1 MDRNPTEFE
10 ALLIIMVGSVVITVV
25 LNAVVYAFIG

>member
-1 MDRNPTEFE
+1 MRNPTEAE
-10 ALLIIMVGSVVITVV
+10 ALAVIMIGSIVVTVV

>member
-1 MDRNPTEFE
+1 MRNPTEFE
-10 ALLIIMVGSVVITVV
+10 ALAMIMIGLVGATVV

>member
-1 MDRNPTEFE
+1 MRNPTEAE
-10 ALLIIMVGSVVITVV
+10 ALAMIAIGLVSVTVV

>member
-1 MDRNPTEFE
+1 MRYPTEAE
-10 ALLIIMVGSVVITVV
+10 ALAMIMIGSVVITVV

>member
-1 MDRNPTEFE
+1 MRNPTEFE
-10 ALLIIMVGSVVITVV
+10 ALAVIIIGSVVVTFV

>member
-10 ALLIIMVGSVVITVV
+10 ALLVIMVSSVVITVV

>member
-1 MDRNPTEFE
+1 MRNPTEFE
-10 ALLIIMVGSVVITVV
+10 ALAAIMIGSVVVTVV